1 MWYTV
6 GHASTIICPHAL
18 ARRARGAGGGTA
30 LGVRLHRAACPDAAR
45 QCRRAIHHRDCP
57 QPSLKR
63 SDHTQRHPYLP
74 SARPGRASTQI
85 IPAADYPGG
94 LHGSA
99 ARTPPRSFAP
109 KSAHLRQAE
118 QRLDA
123 PTSRRGQLRPRHY
136 LAPGQRRNHPHRPH
150 ATRRLREASQALD
163 QQPRSRL
170 RQEKKR
176 RDWLIRLA
184 VGHPTWALGFADEVW
199 WSRLTQPDLH
209 TWSEADQAV
218 RWQELAVVKDDPD
231 PKALA
236 CYGLLVRRRPLQADQ
251 MLLRFVDGRPVS
263 AITSDFLAWCS
274 TKLAAQG
281 ISGLL
286 LIWDN
291 ASWHKSQAVRTW
303 IRTHNRT
310 VKRTGQGVRIV
321 VCLLPSQR
329 PWLNPIEPKWVHG
342 KRAVVEPD
350 RLLSAQEL
358 E

>member
-1 MWYTV
+1 MRALLHQSPRTFGKPTSVWTL
-6 GHASTIICPHAL
+6 AL
-18 ARRARGAGGGTA
+18 AAEVSFAQGITPRQVSGETIRSALKQ
-30 LGVRLHRAACPDAAR
+30 LGVSWKCAKHWITSPD
-45 QCRRAIHHRDCP
+45 P
-57 QPSLKR
+57 
-63 SDHTQRHPYLP
+63 
-74 SARPGRASTQI
+74 
-85 IPAADYPGG
+85 DYV
-94 LHGSA
+94 A
-99 ARTPPRSFAP
+99 
-109 KSAHLRQAE
+109 
-118 QRLDA
+118 
-123 PTSRRGQLRPRHY
+123 
-136 LAPGQRRNHPHRPH
+136 
-150 ATRRLREASQALD
+150 
-163 QQPRSRL
+163 
-170 RQEKKR
+170 KKR
-176 RDWLIRLA
+176 RRDRLIRLA

-303 IRTHNRT
+303 IRIHNRT

-358 E
+358 EQQVCASFDCALEEHLTISEKVA